1 MWRMDLKPLRYNVK
15 ICILERVIID
25 LNAASLS
32 GLKSGKEE
40 KKELLNSLKI
50 LSFEF
55 PSILRPLNG
64 ISLRTILE
72 MQRETFK

>member
-1 MWRMDLKPLRYNVK
+1 MDLKPLRYNVK

-50 LSFEF
+50 LFRIPLHFASFKW
-55 PSILRPLNG
+55 N
-64 ISLRTILE
+64 
-72 MQRETFK
+72 